1 MDQNLSAKN
10 KDIQAKVMAELRK
23 RWQDEICISLK
34 NQKGPLGLFFAETE
48 GFEPSIP
55 FGGIH
60 TFQACSFNHSD
71 KSPWGCKNK
80 CIRSEAE
87 DFFGVCCC
95 DGVDFLSTDA
105 F

>member
-1 MDQNLSAKN
+1 MSLWICANDDEKMHGIKPQKAK
-10 KDIQAKVMAELRK
+10 RP
-23 RWQDEICISLK
+23 
-34 NQKGPLGLFFAETE
+34 KGPFDAETE

-80 CIRSEAE
+80 SIRSEAE
-87 DFFGVCCC
+87 DFFGVCSG
-95 DGVDFLSTDA
+95 DQVNFRSADA
-105 F
+105 FEFCYFISNMNQIR

>member
-1 MDQNLSAKN
+1 MSLWICANDDENKEGAKPS
-10 KDIQAKVMAELRK
+10 KAKRP
-23 RWQDEICISLK
+23 
-34 NQKGPLGLFFAETE
+34 KGPFDAETE

-87 DFFGVCCC
+87 DFFGICRGDQVH
-95 DGVDFLSTDA
+95 FLSGDA
-105 F
+105 FQFCDFIRNMNQIG